1 MDKKFFLL
9 SFLMIIKIFAE
20 DNNISKNEE
29 IDSVN
34 ISANKESDS
43 VKEMIQ
49 IIKKIFEPWKD
60 EFLGKRDG
68 LFEYFKK
75 NNYFQKGEKGEKGL
89 FNYACIMT
97 VSTLLRLKK
106 KTLAMGALGFFGYEV
121 YQNLSEDNKK
131 KFENIGKDIKISL
144 NNLSSSK

>member
-75 NNYFQKGEKGEKGL
+75 NNYFQKGEKGL

-97 VSTLLRLKK
+97 VSTLFRLKK

-144 NNLSSSK
+144 NSLSSSK